1 MSNTSNTAY
10 SPDFLASVER
20 TISHARLTRYM
31 AATGNDL
38 ALALDLYEK
47 NVAVSEALFGLLHG
61 LEVAVRNSL
70 HHTLSTDLGIAD
82 WYRDGLPLPW
92 APYRLSL
99 TLPMKRSLSDARQNI
114 KVGAPV
120 GKLIAEL
127 TFGFWPRLVA
137 RHFDDLWQPSL
148 HKAFPHAPVPR
159 RVVHWRLDV
168 IRHLRNRIAHHEPI
182 LTSRNQVYT
191 GFAQQPFIALP
202 DILECT
208 RWISTPMA
216 TWLETK
222 TRYGQAIAVLASV
235 NQSGINL

>member
-1 MSNTSNTAY
+1 
-10 SPDFLASVER
+10 
-20 TISHARLTRYM
+20 M

-114 KVGAPV
+114 KVGRACRQADRGTYFRILAAP
-120 GKLIAEL
+120 G
-127 TFGFWPRLVA
+127 R
-137 RHFDDLWQPSL
+137 
-148 HKAFPHAPVPR
+148 KAF
-159 RVVHWRLDV
+159 
-168 IRHLRNRIAHHEPI
+168 
-182 LTSRNQVYT
+182 
-191 GFAQQPFIALP
+191 
-202 DILECT
+202 
-208 RWISTPMA
+208 
-216 TWLETK
+216 
-222 TRYGQAIAVLASV
+222 
-235 NQSGINL
+235 